1 MTPVPP
7 VVRYRVQLLP
17 PKHGGNGR
25 EVLIAAE
32 DVVAWVAGFG
42 AAVGVL
48 DALDVIDERDPDDP
62 RPVPEDTRRVQAL
75 QIGDS
80 RGWFRYLYPE
90 TTSAEA
96 Q

>member
-7 VVRYRVQLLP
+7 VVRYRVQLRSP
-17 PKHGGNGR
+17 GKVSGR

-32 DVVAWVAGFG
+32 NVIAWVDGYG
-42 AAVGVL
+42 AALGDL
-48 DALDVIDERDPDDP
+48 DALDVIEEHA
-62 RPVPEDTRRVQAL
+62 PEDTRRVQAL

-90 TTSAEA
+90 TTPAEA